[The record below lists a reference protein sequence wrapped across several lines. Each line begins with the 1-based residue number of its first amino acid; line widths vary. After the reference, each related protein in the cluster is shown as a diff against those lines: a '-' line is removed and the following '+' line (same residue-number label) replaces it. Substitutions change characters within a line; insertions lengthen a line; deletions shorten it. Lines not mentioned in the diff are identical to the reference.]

1 MKPLYAIAM
10 LSTVLLSWSASAE
23 TTVTT
28 TSRSCRTSAYGPSTC
43 TTVTSTGNGSEPT
56 PQKQMSQAEERKYL
70 EEKEARIRKW
80 EEFCKPT
87 SFIDNMGITR
97 LRYAHEGCD
106 LGRSGEGGPVAQM
119 RE

>member
-10 LSTVLLSWSASAE
+10 LSTFLISWSAGAE
-23 TTVTT
+23 TTIRST
-28 TSRSCRTSAYGPSTC
+28 SCRNSAYGPSTC
-43 TTVTSTGNGSEPT
+43 TTVTKTLNDSEPT
-56 PQKQMSQAEERKYL
+56 TQNQMSQAEERKYQ
-70 EEKEARIRKW
+70 EQKEARIRKW

-87 SFIDNMGITR
+87 GVTDNMGITR

>member
-10 LSTVLLSWSASAE
+10 LSTALISWSASAE
-23 TTVTT
+23 TTVT
-28 TSRSCRTSAYGPSTC
+28 SRSCRNSTYGPSTC
-43 TTVTSTGNGSEPT
+43 TTVTKTLNDSEPGT
-56 PQKQMSQAEERKYL
+56 QKQMSQAEDRKSA

-87 SFIDNMGITR
+87 GVTDSMGITR

>member
-10 LSTVLLSWSASAE
+10 LSTVLMSWSASAE
-23 TTVTT
+23 TTISS
-28 TSRSCRTSAYGPSTC
+28 TSCTRSAYGTGSC
-43 TTVTSTGNGSEPT
+43 TTTTTVGGSQT
-56 PQKQMSQAEERKYL
+56 ANQKQLSLAEERKFQ

-87 SFIDNMGITR
+87 GVIDNMGITR

-106 LGRSGEGGPVAQM
+106 LGRSGDAGPVAQM

>member
-1 MKPLYAIAM
+1 MKPLVAIAM
-10 LSTVLLSWSASAE
+10 LSTVLISWSASAE
-23 TTVTT
+23 TTVRST
-28 TSRSCRTSAYGPSTC
+28 SCRNSAYGPSTC
-43 TTVTSTGNGSEPT
+43 TTVTKTLDDSEPNN
-56 PQKQMSQAEERKYL
+56 QKKLSQAEERKYW

-87 SFIDNMGITR
+87 GVTDNMGITR

>member
-10 LSTVLLSWSASAE
+10 LSTVLISWSASAE
-23 TTVTT
+23 TTVT
-28 TSRSCRTSAYGPSTC
+28 SRSCRASTYGPSTC
-43 TTVTSTGNGSEPT
+43 TTVTKTLDDSEPT
-56 PQKQMSQAEERKYL
+56 NQKKMSQAEERRYQ
-70 EEKEARIRKW
+70 EEKDARIRKW

-87 SFIDNMGITR
+87 GVTDNMGITR

-106 LGRSGEGGPVAQM
+106 LGRNGEGGPVAQV